1 MLSHL
6 FSLIQTTMHGADED
20 QPFPRGLLVQ
30 PVVVVMGDNIPQ
42 CTRQTDRKKSVPV
55 MLVSLNGSRTV
66 IEYQKWRIRR
76 EHLVDKSDSVKVG
89 TINPSLHPVD
99 ESLRGLSY
107 RLVVM
112 PILEQS

>member
-42 CTRQTDRKKSVPV
+42 CARQTDGKESVPIV
-55 MLVSLNGSRTV
+55 LISLNGSRAV
-66 IEYQKWRIRR
+66 VENQKRR
-76 EHLVDKSDSVKVG
+76 F
-89 TINPSLHPVD
+89 
-99 ESLRGLSY
+99 R
-107 RLVVM
+107 
-112 PILEQS
+112 